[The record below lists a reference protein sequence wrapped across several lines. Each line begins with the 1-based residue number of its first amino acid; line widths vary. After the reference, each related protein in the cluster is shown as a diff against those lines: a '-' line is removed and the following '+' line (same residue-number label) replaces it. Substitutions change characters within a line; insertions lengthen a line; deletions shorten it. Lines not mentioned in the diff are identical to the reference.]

1 MICLVLSET
10 TIEENIK
17 LLEQNRAYI
26 DLAELR
32 VDYLKENQYENIIPF
47 SNNANIPLILT
58 CRRTSDGGKFNK
70 SEKERADILSKALEG
85 SFTYIDLEDD
95 FKKSSLE
102 NLAKSKGVQ
111 IIRSYHDFEK
121 VPSDIFHRINK
132 IAKEGEI
139 PKIAAMV
146 TSVSDLITLFK
157 VKEELKG
164 VDKKIVVGMGDFGF
178 PTRILY
184 KKIGSMLTFVS
195 SNEVA
200 PGHISAKEMKILYK
214 ADKVDDNT
222 RIYGIIGNPAI
233 HSFSPKIH
241 NPGFQQIKFNAIYV
255 PFTVDSVRQFFSL
268 ATYLKIG
275 GFSVTVPHKQTVLP
289 YLGKITREV
298 AQIGSCNTVIR
309 VQNFWSGT
317 NTDYYGFIQP
327 LIDDLDSKKIQSALV
342 VGAGGAARAVVWA
355 LRNHGC
361 KVTIVNR
368 TVDKAKQL
376 ASETMSSYDTLE
388 NSYKYESCDLVVQ
401 TTSVGML
408 SDEDPIEN
416 FTFNNKHTAYELIY
430 RPKYTAMLQRA
441 KDSGA
446 KLIFGSEMLIQQGV
460 LQFESFSGYHYPKR
474 LDINL
479 DLEEN

>member
-132 IAKEGEI
+132 IAKRGEI
-139 PKIAAMV
+139 PKIATMV